1 LLELVSDGTFA
12 QIFSW
17 DVFEMTLL
25 ADGELKEVVKTL
37 LLLDA
42 LGLCKLVILV
52 GSSEGLLLRR
62 LNDIDVISLLFEDP
76 KVELE
81 KSDPSS
87 EIFHIENGTIL

>member
-1 LLELVSDGTFA
+1 
-12 QIFSW
+12 
-17 DVFEMTLL
+17 MTLL

-87 EIFHIENGTIL
+87 EI